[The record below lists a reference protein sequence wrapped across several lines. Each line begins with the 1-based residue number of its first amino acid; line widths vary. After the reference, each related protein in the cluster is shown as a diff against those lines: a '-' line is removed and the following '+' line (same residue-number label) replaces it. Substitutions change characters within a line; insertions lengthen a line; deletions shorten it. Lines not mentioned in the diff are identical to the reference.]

1 MLNLS
6 YKEKLSLVKDLL
18 TLASVDHLE
27 SENEIEFVHQ
37 LGRKLG
43 LEQSDIDGLVKKDIE
58 FQPPV
63 TEDLRISIFYTFI
76 LVVKVD
82 GIVAHEEVQFCREVG
97 LKLGLNQLAVNN
109 LLKRVADYPEENL
122 PPNEVIG
129 FFKLHHN

>member
-97 LKLGLNQLAVNN
+97 LKLGLN
-109 LLKRVADYPEENL
+109 
-122 PPNEVIG
+122 
-129 FFKLHHN
+129 